1 MKLHV
6 FVFVFWGTQCGT
18 VLREMLTK
26 LSETEESKGCNY
38 YLPDLKSDCNN
49 GGKLL

>member
-1 MKLHV
+1 MQIATESK
-6 FVFVFWGTQCGT
+6 
-18 VLREMLTK
+18 
-26 LSETEESKGCNY
+26 TEESKGYNY